1 MFFLFVSLAFAADL
15 VITPT
20 AVTAAT
26 DSVAICQAGAS
37 DLACQ
42 AAINDPALTKRV
54 GHAQQGLCPAQGRH
68 LRHRLAEGLRQQE
81 VWKSQGVRFVLPG
94 ATRTV
99 PKPAV
104 VTPAGHQTAGPRG
117 DHREV
122 RLDEVAPSKESNVSS
137 TSRRSCRRSRSICA
151 TPPPQ
156 LPRHRLLRRPHL
168 LRHRETAERLK
179 AAEAIV
185 EDAGYDCSSGT
196 ANGRSRCNR
205 RCGTPASVRTTSN
218 TAPAWW
224 QPEVSPSRH
233 TYGKTVD
240 VSLAPLPAFG
250 GDPMPTAYDSALP
263 DDDAEDKTRARPPM
277 PGSNV
282 KPELWSRRP
291 GMITKCSRGQCSP
304 PASPPSA
311 RNGGNS
317 KATDI
322 ILRDSTSPPLI
333 YIRAGASLLKAS
345 NPWPRRAGV
354 RKRPSDVTS
363 S

>member
-1 MFFLFVSLAFAADL
+1 MLSKDCALPKAD
-15 VITPT
+15 IC
-20 AVTAAT
+20 AT
-26 DSVAICQAGAS
+26 DWQKVFAS
-37 DLACQ
+37 RRSGRARAC
-42 AAINDPALTKRV
+42 ASSFRE
-54 GHAQQGLCPAQGRH
+54 
-68 LRHRLAEGLRQQE
+68 LR
-81 VWKSQGVRFVLPG
+81 
-94 ATRTV
+94 RTV

-122 RLDEVAPSKESNVSS
+122 RLDEVAPSKESNGFVDVKTVVSTIEVDLRYATTATSSASPS
-137 TSRRSCRRSRSICA
+137 TT
-151 TPPPQ
+151 TPPATSP
-156 LPRHRLLRRPHL
+156 
-168 LRHRETAERLK
+168 ETAERLK

-282 KPELWSRRP
+282 KPELWSGRP